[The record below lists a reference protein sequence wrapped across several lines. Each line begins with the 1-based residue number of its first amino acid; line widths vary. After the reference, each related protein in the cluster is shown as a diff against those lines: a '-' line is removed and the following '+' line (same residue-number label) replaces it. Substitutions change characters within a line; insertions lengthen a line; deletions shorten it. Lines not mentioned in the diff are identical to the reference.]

1 MTTSLERSGLLI
13 KGQSCDSGLV
23 RTVSARSLALLLG
36 ADPLPRPAY
45 RGLADGIR
53 RLVSDGRLLVGTRL
67 PSERTLTSELGLSRT
82 TVGAAL
88 DALRDEGFLV
98 TRRGSGSVV
107 CLPPGPSGLALSR
120 AGLIPTDVPPDVI
133 DLTYA
138 ALPAAAGVTAAY
150 ERALSELPRHLATPG
165 YHPHGL
171 PEARAA
177 VAAWFE
183 GRGLPTTPE
192 QVVMTSGAHAGLSAV
207 LRAELEVGDRVL
219 IESPTY
225 PNAIVGVRRSSY
237 RAVPTQLTAH
247 GWDVDAMELGLR
259 QSGARAAY
267 LIPDHQNPTGL
278 LMPATTRRA
287 VGAVLRAARAVPII
301 DETFVELGL
310 GPGVDGAAVD
320 APEEGAAD
328 ESVAGRVLPFAAAAP
343 EAYTLGSAGKTW
355 WGGLRVGW
363 VRAPLGSVERVIE
376 ARHSLDLGTAVLEQL
391 VVVEL
396 LRQGEALLAERR
408 REARARRDSLVRA
421 LRRHVP
427 EWRFTVPGGGLNLW
441 CELPDDRGDDL
452 ARVAESA
459 GVRLARGGQFGVE
472 GGLGRFVR
480 VPFCVAPDQADE
492 VGRRLAEAWRL
503 ALGERATTGEV
514 SPLIA

>member
-1 MTTSLERSGLLI
+1 
-13 KGQSCDSGLV
+13 V
-23 RTVSARSLALLLG
+23 RTISARSLALLLG
-36 ADPLPRPAY
+36 TAPLPRPAY

-67 PSERTLTSELGLSRT
+67 PSERTLTTELALSRT

-88 DALRDEGFLV
+88 DALRDEGFVV

-107 CLPPGPSGLALSR
+107 CLPAGPSGLALSQ

-150 ERALSELPRHLATPG
+150 ERALAELPRHLATPG

-183 GRGLPTTPE
+183 GRGLPTTPD

-219 IESPTY
+219 VESPTY
-225 PNAIVGVRRSSY
+225 PNAIVGVRRSAY
-237 RAVPTQLTAH
+237 RAVPTQLTSR
-247 GWDVDAMELGLR
+247 GWDVDGIELGLR

-278 LMPATTRRA
+278 VMPAATRGA
-287 VGAVLRAARAVPII
+287 VGDVLRGACAVPVI

-310 GPGVDGAAVD
+310 DQDGD
-320 APEEGAAD
+320 
-328 ESVAGRVLPFAAAAP
+328 GRPTRVPPFAASAP
-343 EAYTLGSAGKTW
+343 EAHTLGSAGKTW

-363 VRAPLGSVERVIE
+363 VRAPRGSVERVIE

-391 VVVEL
+391 VVVDL
-396 LRQGEALLAERR
+396 IGQGQALLAERR
-408 REARARRDSLVRA
+408 REARTRRDAIVAS

-427 EWRFTVPGGGLNLW
+427 DWRFAVPGGGLNLW

-480 VPFCVAPDQADE
+480 VPFCVAPDEADE

-503 ALGERATTGEV
+503 ALGERPTTREV

>member
-1 MTTSLERSGLLI
+1 MTTSLDASGLGS

-23 RTVSARSLALLLG
+23 RTVSAHSLALLLG
-36 ADPLPRPAY
+36 SDPLPRPAY

-67 PSERTLTSELGLSRT
+67 PSERTLTTELGLSRT

-88 DALRDEGFLV
+88 DTLRDEGFV
-98 TRRGSGSVV
+98 ATRRGSGSVV
-107 CLPPGPSGLALSR
+107 CLPPGPSGLALSQ

-150 ERALSELPRHLATPG
+150 ERALSELPRHLATAG

-183 GRGLPTTPE
+183 ERGLPTTPD
-192 QVVMTSGAHAGLSAV
+192 QVIMTSGAHAGLSAV
-207 LRAELEVGDRVL
+207 LRAELEIGDRVL

-225 PNAIVGVRRSSY
+225 PNAIVGVRRSAY
-237 RAVPTQLTAH
+237 RAVPAQLTTR
-247 GWDVDAMELGLR
+247 GWDIDAIELGLR

-278 LMPATTRRA
+278 LMPATTRSS
-287 VGAVLRAARAVPII
+287 VGEVLRAARAVPII
-301 DETFVELGL
+301 DETFVELSLEAG
-310 GPGVDGAAVD
+310 GSDPDDAA
-320 APEEGAAD
+320 
-328 ESVAGRVLPFAAAAP
+328 AGRVPPFAAAAP

-391 VVVEL
+391 VVVDL
-396 LRQGEALLAERR
+396 LRQGEALLVERR
-408 REARARRDSLVRA
+408 REARARRDAIVEA

-427 EWRFTVPGGGLNLW
+427 DWRFTVPGGGLNLW
-441 CELPDDRGDDL
+441 CELPDDRGDEL

-492 VGRRLAEAWRL
+492 VGRRLADAWQL
-503 ALGERATTGEV
+503 ALGERPTTREV
-514 SPLIA
+514 TPLIA

>member
-1 MTTSLERSGLLI
+1 M
-13 KGQSCDSGLV
+13 
-23 RTVSARSLALLLG
+23 RTISARSLALLLG
-36 ADPLPRPAY
+36 AAPLPRPAY

-67 PSERTLTSELGLSRT
+67 PSERTLTTELGLSRT

-88 DALRDEGFLV
+88 DALRDEGFV
-98 TRRGSGSVV
+98 ATRRGSGSVV
-107 CLPPGPSGLALSR
+107 CLPAGPSGLALSQ

-150 ERALSELPRHLATPG
+150 ERALTELPRHLATAG

-177 VAAWFE
+177 VASWFD
-183 GRGLPTTPE
+183 GRGLPTAPE
-192 QVVMTSGAHAGLSAV
+192 QVIMTSGAHAGLSAV

-225 PNAIVGVRRSSY
+225 PNAIVGVRRSAY
-237 RAVPTQLTAH
+237 RAVPAQLTAR
-247 GWDVDAMELGLR
+247 GWDVDGIELGLR

-278 LMPATTRRA
+278 LMPAATRRA
-287 VGAVLRAARAVPII
+287 VGDVLRGARAVPII

-310 GPGVDGAAVD
+310 DDDVDGTVTR
-320 APEEGAAD
+320 
-328 ESVAGRVLPFAAAAP
+328 VAPFAVSAP
-343 EAYTLGSAGKTW
+343 EAHTLGSAGKTW

-363 VRAPLGSVERVIE
+363 VRAPRGSVERVIE

-391 VVVEL
+391 VVVDL
-396 LRQGEALLAERR
+396 LSQGEALLAERR
-408 REARARRDSLVRA
+408 REARGRRDAVVQA

-427 EWRFTVPGGGLNLW
+427 DWRFTVPGGGLNLW
-441 CELPDDRGDDL
+441 CELPEDRGDDL

-492 VGRRLAEAWRL
+492 VGRRLAEAWRR
-503 ALGERATTGEV
+503 ALGERPTTREV

>member
-1 MTTSLERSGLLI
+1 M
-13 KGQSCDSGLV
+13 
-23 RTVSARSLALLLG
+23 RTISARSLALLLG
-36 ADPLPRPAY
+36 NAPLPKPAY

-67 PSERTLTSELGLSRT
+67 PSERTLTTELALSRT

-88 DALRDEGFLV
+88 DALRDEGFVV

-107 CLPPGPSGLALSR
+107 CLPAGPSGLALSQ
-120 AGLIPTDVPPDVI
+120 AGLIPTDLPPDVI

-150 ERALSELPRHLATPG
+150 ERALTELPRHLATPG

-183 GRGLPTTPE
+183 GRGLPTSPE

-219 IESPTY
+219 VESPTY
-225 PNAIVGVRRSSY
+225 PNAIVGVRRSAY
-237 RAVPTQLTAH
+237 RAVPAQLTAR
-247 GWDVDAMELGLR
+247 GWDVDGIELGLR

-278 LMPATTRRA
+278 VMPATTRRA
-287 VGAVLRAARAVPII
+287 VGDVLRGARAVPVI
-301 DETFVELGL
+301 DETFVELCL
-310 GPGVDGAAVD
+310 DEDGD
-320 APEEGAAD
+320 GMPTR
-328 ESVAGRVLPFAAAAP
+328 VAPFAASAP
-343 EAYTLGSAGKTW
+343 ETHTLGSAGKTW

-363 VRAPLGSVERVIE
+363 VRAPRGAVERVIE

-391 VVVEL
+391 VVVDL
-396 LRQGEALLAERR
+396 LDQGEAVLAERR
-408 REARARRDSLVRA
+408 REARTRRDAIVEA

-427 EWRFTVPGGGLNLW
+427 DWRFTVPGGGLNLW

-480 VPFCVAPDQADE
+480 VPFCVAPDEADE

-503 ALGERATTGEV
+503 ALGERPTTREV

>member
-1 MTTSLERSGLLI
+1 M
-13 KGQSCDSGLV
+13 

-36 ADPLPRPAY
+36 AGPLPRPAY

-67 PSERTLTSELGLSRT
+67 PSERTLTTELGLSRT

-88 DALRDEGFLV
+88 DALRDEGFV
-98 TRRGSGSVV
+98 ATRRGSGSVV
-107 CLPPGPSGLALSR
+107 CLPAGPSGLALSQ
-120 AGLIPTDVPPDVI
+120 AGLIPTDLPPDVI

-150 ERALSELPRHLATPG
+150 ERALTELPRHLATAG

-183 GRGLPTTPE
+183 GRGLPTTPD

-219 IESPTY
+219 VESPTY
-225 PNAIVGVRRSSY
+225 PNAIVGVRRSAY
-237 RAVPTQLTAH
+237 RAVPTQLTPR
-247 GWDVDAMELGLR
+247 GWDVDGIELGMR

-278 LMPATTRRA
+278 VMPTTTRRA
-287 VGAVLRAARAVPII
+287 VGDVLRGARAVPVI

-310 GPGVDGAAVD
+310 DEGPEGVPTAR
-320 APEEGAAD
+320 
-328 ESVAGRVLPFAAAAP
+328 VAPFAASAP
-343 EAYTLGSAGKTW
+343 EAHTLGSAGKTW

-363 VRAPLGSVERVIE
+363 VRAPHGSVERVIE

-391 VVVEL
+391 VVVDL
-396 LRQGEALLAERR
+396 LGQGESLLTERR
-408 REARARRDSLVRA
+408 REARVRRDAIVAA

-503 ALGERATTGEV
+503 ALGERPTTREV

>member
-1 MTTSLERSGLLI
+1 MLSSLPGSGLGF
-13 KGQSCDSGLV
+13 KDQSCDSGLV
-23 RTVSARSLALLLG
+23 RTISARSLALLLG
-36 ADPLPRPAY
+36 TAPLPRPAY

-67 PSERTLTSELGLSRT
+67 PSERTLTTELALSRT

-88 DALRDEGFLV
+88 DALRDEGFVV

-107 CLPPGPSGLALSR
+107 CLPAGPSGLALSQ

-150 ERALSELPRHLATPG
+150 ERALAELPRHLATPG

-183 GRGLPTTPE
+183 GRGLPTTPD

-219 IESPTY
+219 VESPTY
-225 PNAIVGVRRSSY
+225 PNAIVGVRRSAY
-237 RAVPTQLTAH
+237 RAVPTQLTAR
-247 GWDVDAMELGLR
+247 GWDVDGIELGLR

-278 LMPATTRRA
+278 VMPAATRRA
-287 VGAVLRAARAVPII
+287 VGDVLRGARAVPVI

-310 GPGVDGAAVD
+310 DEDGD
-320 APEEGAAD
+320 GTPT
-328 ESVAGRVLPFAAAAP
+328 RVPPFAASAP
-343 EAYTLGSAGKTW
+343 EAHTLGSAGKTW

-363 VRAPLGSVERVIE
+363 VRAPRGSVERVIE

-391 VVVEL
+391 VVVDL
-396 LRQGEALLAERR
+396 IGQGEALLAERR
-408 REARARRDSLVRA
+408 CEARTRRDAIVES

-427 EWRFTVPGGGLNLW
+427 DWRFAVPGGGLNLW

-480 VPFCVAPDQADE
+480 VPFCVAPDEADE

-503 ALGERATTGEV
+503 ALGERPTTREV

>member
-1 MTTSLERSGLLI
+1 M
-13 KGQSCDSGLV
+13 

-67 PSERTLTSELGLSRT
+67 PSERTLTTELGLSRT

-88 DALRDEGFLV
+88 DALRDEGFVV

-107 CLPPGPSGLALSR
+107 CLPAGPSGLALSQ

-150 ERALSELPRHLATPG
+150 ERALSELPRHLATAG

-237 RAVPTQLTAH
+237 RAVPTQLTPR
-247 GWDVDAMELGLR
+247 GWDVGSIELGLR

-287 VGAVLRAARAVPII
+287 VGDVLRAARAVPII
-301 DETFVELGL
+301 DETFVELSL
-310 GPGVDGAAVD
+310 DPGIDEGADDGGAA
-320 APEEGAAD
+320 AA
-328 ESVAGRVLPFAAAAP
+328 ANGQGRELPFATAAP

-391 VVVEL
+391 VIVDL
-396 LRQGEALLAERR
+396 LRQGEALLVERR
-408 REARARRDSLVRA
+408 REARARRDAIVDA
-421 LRRHVP
+421 LRKHVP
-427 EWRFTVPGGGLNLW
+427 QWRFTVPGGGLNLW
-441 CELPDDRGDDL
+441 CELPEDRGDDL

-492 VGRRLAEAWRL
+492 VGRRLAAAWAL
-503 ALGERATTGEV
+503 ALGERSTTRQV
-514 SPLIA
+514 TPLIA